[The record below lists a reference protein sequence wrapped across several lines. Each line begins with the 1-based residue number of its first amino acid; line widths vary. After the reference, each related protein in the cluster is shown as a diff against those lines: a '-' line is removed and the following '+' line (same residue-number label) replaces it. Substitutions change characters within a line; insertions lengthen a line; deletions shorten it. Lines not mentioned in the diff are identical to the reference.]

1 MSLQQL
7 LRERRD
13 DIVARFVRDVE
24 RKDLPPPGLSKSVLI
39 DHIPLFLDEL
49 SEELARAE
57 SRTSQDAVDLHA
69 SARQHG
75 EQRWQSGYDL
85 QAVVREY
92 GALRHAI
99 FETARSVKLHLSG
112 DESETLAR
120 YLNVGVAGATAEYV
134 RSREEQL
141 KARQSDLEFLSEAG
155 ELLGSSLDYT
165 STLAR
170 LLRLLVPRL
179 GDLCIVHL
187 TGLSVDEMPIAHV
200 DPAKVEVLREAV

>member
-1 MSLQQL
+1 MSLKQL
-7 LRERRD
+7 LSERRD

-24 RKDLPPPGLSKSVLI
+24 RKDLSPPGLSESVLI
-39 DHIPLFLDEL
+39 DHIPGFLDEL
-49 SEELARAE
+49 GEELSRPEARN
-57 SRTSQDAVDLHA
+57 SQEAIELRA

-99 FETARSVKLHLSG
+99 FDAARAANLMISG
-112 DESETLAR
+112 EESETLAR
-120 YLNVGVAGATAEYV
+120 YLNLGIAGATAEYV

-141 KARQSDLEFLSEAG
+141 KARQADLEFLSEAG
-155 ELLGSSLDYT
+155 ELLGSSLDYA

-170 LLRLLVPRL
+170 LTRLLVPRL
-179 GDLCIVHL
+179 GDVCIVHL
-187 TGLSVDEMPIAHV
+187 SGCPVDESTWLSCNSWARV
-200 DPAKVEVLREAV
+200 RGW